1 MKRYILYIIGMLL
14 PLLTACE
21 MKKDL
26 FGGGVKEEAPSY
38 DNLGLLDIEIQAE
51 REAELRA
58 DGSVSVEESNA
69 LKPDEFA
76 IEIADSTG
84 QVVKSFP
91 SLAAM
96 KEAGEL
102 LLPVGTYSV
111 HAAYGSDVNAGFN
124 SPYYAGDTTCV
135 VSEKEVSKVV
145 TKCVLQN
152 KKVQF
157 AVSDEFLSQFSSDYS
172 IVVDNG
178 LGVLT
183 LTPEQLGSA
192 FLKNTGTLRF
202 SLYATTYDG
211 QVHTYTSDLSGNE
224 QVSEHNNIYVELGA
238 VPTIPDQPG
247 GVDPEEPE
255 EPEEPED
262 PVEPEPEDPDQPKP
276 DVPVAPVIKV
286 DVTLIEKD
294 YVIEI
299 PSNFVENSKPGTGGG
314 DTPSTPETPDN
325 PGEGG
330 GEQIKKIS
338 ITGEINGKSFDLAN
352 EQVIS
357 SSTKS
362 LKINLY
368 LPTGLAELTV
378 VVHMTLAGQPFN
390 LPINMLDPNDQNFND
405 INSTLQDQG
414 GLKGPKKG
422 AVGNQVFD
430 ITPFLS
436 MLIKAGG
443 NSSFDVN
450 MKDNNGET
458 ISKTLKLKVQ

>member
-1 MKRYILYIIGMLL
+1 MLL

-58 DGSVSVEESNA
+58 DGSVSVEESNT

-135 VSEKEVSKVV
+135 VSEKEVSTVV

-192 FLKNTGTLRF
+192 FFKNTGTLRF

-211 QVHTYTSDLSGNE
+211 QVHTYTSDLSGDE
-224 QVSEHNNIYVELGA
+224 QVLAHNNIYVELGA

-255 EPEEPED
+255 EPEMPED
-262 PVEPEPEDPDQPKP
+262 PDEPEPEEPDQPKP
-276 DVPVAPVIKV
+276 DVPVTPVIKV

-330 GEQIKKIS
+330 GATVAKPSIKGDGFNIDSPVSLTPANSNSLKVRIAIS
-338 ITGEINGKSFDLAN
+338 TPGKLASLQVTIKSAVLEPLLVDMKLGTSFDMCNLSA
-352 EQVIS
+352 EQKGIL
-357 SSTKS
+357 TD
-362 LKINLY
+362 L
-368 LPTGLAELTV
+368 GLAIPPKGSTSTVFDLTAFMPLIAILDPGNYVFEMKVADQAGQSTTKTLTV
-378 VVHMTLAGQPFN
+378 
-390 LPINMLDPNDQNFND
+390 
-405 INSTLQDQG
+405 
-414 GLKGPKKG
+414 
-422 AVGNQVFD
+422 
-430 ITPFLS
+430 
-436 MLIKAGG
+436 
-443 NSSFDVN
+443 
-450 MKDNNGET
+450 
-458 ISKTLKLKVQ
+458 KLTK

>member
-135 VSEKEVSKVV
+135 VLEKEVSKVV

-192 FLKNTGTLRF
+192 FFKNTGTLRF

-224 QVSEHNNIYVELGA
+224 QVLAHNNIYVELGA

-255 EPEEPED
+255 EPEMPED
-262 PVEPEPEDPDQPKP
+262 PDEPEPEEPDQPKP

-314 DTPSTPETPDN
+314 DTPSTPD
-325 PGEGG
+325 GG
-330 GEQIKKIS
+330 GTTDPNDPSQPVTKEEAK
-338 ITGEINGKSFDLAN
+338 ITGTLNGKSFDIN
-352 EQVIS
+352 TEQTIKDGDKVV
-357 SSTKS
+357 
-362 LKINLY
+362 INLY
-368 LPTGLAELTV
+368 VPTGLAALKAVIRISGIDPITADLLNYQDHELASV
-378 VVHMTLAGQPFN
+378 FAG
-390 LPINMLDPNDQNFND
+390 L
-405 INSTLQDQG
+405 
-414 GLKGPKKG
+414 GLPKKG
-422 AVGNQVFD
+422 DKGNLKFD
-430 ITPFLS
+430 ISAF
-436 MLIKAGG
+436 IKMMSTS
-443 NSSFDVN
+443 NSFEIYLEDANKTSQ
-450 MKDNNGET
+450 KAT
-458 ISKTLKLKVQ
+458 IKLKKQ

>member
-1 MKRYILYIIGMLL
+1 MLL

-58 DGSVSVEESNA
+58 DGSVSVEEANA

-84 QVVKSFP
+84 QVLKSFP

-157 AVSDEFLSQFSSDYS
+157 DVSEEFLTMFAPDYT

-192 FLKNTGTLRF
+192 FFKNTGTLRF

-224 QVSEHNNIYVELGA
+224 QVLAHNNIYVELGA

-255 EPEEPED
+255 EPEMPED
-262 PVEPEPEDPDQPKP
+262 PEEPEPEEPDQPKP

-314 DTPSTPETPDN
+314 DTPSTP
-325 PGEGG
+325 GEGG
-330 GEQIKKIS
+330 NTDPSNPEVS
-338 ITGEINGKSFDLAN
+338 NEVTITGKIDGKSFDVN
-352 EQVIS
+352 QTQTVS
-357 SSTKS
+357 DNTKS
-362 LKINLY
+362 AVINLY
-368 LPTGLAELTV
+368 LPTGLEALTV
-378 VVHMTLAGQPFN
+378 DVSIGSIFLPLDLLDASSVADINGILAGMGKTLNVPAKGSKGN
-390 LPINMLDPNDQNFND
+390 LTFDISAFMGMLDTN
-405 INSTLQDQG
+405 NSFKLYVKDKNGKSATATIKLT
-414 GLKGPKKG
+414 KK
-422 AVGNQVFD
+422 
-430 ITPFLS
+430 
-436 MLIKAGG
+436 
-443 NSSFDVN
+443 
-450 MKDNNGET
+450 
-458 ISKTLKLKVQ
+458 

>member
-1 MKRYILYIIGMLL
+1 MKRYIQYIIGILL

-26 FGGGVKEEAPSY
+26 FGGGTKEEAPSY

-111 HAAYGSDVNAGFN
+111 HAAYGADVNAGFN

-135 VSEKEVSKVV
+135 IADRQVLKVLV
-145 TKCVLQN
+145 RCVLQN

-157 AVSDEFLSQFSSDYS
+157 AVNEEFRSMFVSDYS

-178 LGVLT
+178 TGILMLSKS
-183 LTPEQLGSA
+183 QLGSA
-192 FLKNTGTLRF
+192 FFKNTGALRF
-202 SLYATTYDG
+202 SLYATTYEG
-211 QVHTYTSDLSGNE
+211 QVHTYTCDLSDNE
-224 QVSEHNNIYVELGA
+224 QVLAHNNIFVELGA

-247 GVDPEEPE
+247 GVDPDEPD
-255 EPEEPED
+255 EPDEPDD
-262 PVEPEPEDPDQPKP
+262 PIEPDPEPDEPDESKP

-299 PSNFVENSKPGTGGG
+299 PSNFVENSKPGTGNG
-314 DTPSTPETPDN
+314 DTPTT
-325 PGEGG
+325 PGEGENTDPSDPG
-330 GEQIKKIS
+330 QPEES
-338 ITGEINGKSFDLAN
+338 TDVTITGKIDGKSFDVN
-352 EQVIS
+352 QTQTVS
-357 SSTKS
+357 DDTKS
-362 LKINLY
+362 VVINLY
-368 LPTGLAELTV
+368 LPTGLEELTV
-378 VVHMTLAGQPFN
+378 DVSIGDIFLPLDLLDASAVAAINGILSGMGKTLTVPAKGSKGN
-390 LPINMLDPNDQNFND
+390 LTFDISAFIGMLDTN
-405 INSTLQDQG
+405 NSFKLYVKDKNGKDDTATIKLT
-414 GLKGPKKG
+414 KK
-422 AVGNQVFD
+422 
-430 ITPFLS
+430 
-436 MLIKAGG
+436 
-443 NSSFDVN
+443 
-450 MKDNNGET
+450 
-458 ISKTLKLKVQ
+458 

>member
-1 MKRYILYIIGMLL
+1 MKRYILYIIGILL

-26 FGGGVKEEAPSY
+26 FGGGIKEEAPSY

-91 SLAAM
+91 SLAAL

-157 AVSDEFLSQFSSDYS
+157 DVNEEFLSVFAPDYT

-192 FLKNTGTLRF
+192 FFKNTGTLRF

-224 QVSEHNNIYVELGA
+224 QVLAHNNIYVELGT

-255 EPEEPED
+255 EPEMPED
-262 PVEPEPEDPDQPKP
+262 PEEPEPEDPDQPKP

-314 DTPSTPETPDN
+314 DTPSTPD
-325 PGEGG
+325 EGG
-330 GEQIKKIS
+330 TTDPSQPEVS
-338 ITGEINGKSFDLAN
+338 NEVTITGKIDGKSFDVN
-352 EQVIS
+352 QTQMVS
-357 SSTKS
+357 DNTKS
-362 LKINLY
+362 VVINLY
-368 LPTGLAELTV
+368 LPTGLEALTV
-378 VVHMTLAGQPFN
+378 DVSIGAIFLPLDLLDASSVAEINSILADMGKTLNVPAKGSKGN
-390 LPINMLDPNDQNFND
+390 LTFDISAFMGMLDTNNSFKLYVKDKNGK
-405 INSTLQDQG
+405 NSTATIKLT
-414 GLKGPKKG
+414 KK
-422 AVGNQVFD
+422 
-430 ITPFLS
+430 
-436 MLIKAGG
+436 
-443 NSSFDVN
+443 
-450 MKDNNGET
+450 
-458 ISKTLKLKVQ
+458 

>member
-1 MKRYILYIIGMLL
+1 MKRYILYIIGILL

-26 FGGGVKEEAPSY
+26 FGGGTKEEAPSY

-91 SLAAM
+91 SLAAL
-96 KEAGEL
+96 KEVGEL

-157 AVSDEFLSQFSSDYS
+157 DVNEEFLSMFAPDYS

-211 QVHTYTSDLSGNE
+211 QVHTYTSDLSGND
-224 QVSEHNNIYVELGA
+224 QVLAHNNIYVELGA

-255 EPEEPED
+255 EPEMPED
-262 PVEPEPEDPDQPKP
+262 PEEPEPEEPDQPKP

-314 DTPSTPETPDN
+314 DTPSTPE
-325 PGEGG
+325 GG
-330 GEQIKKIS
+330 GTTDPSNPEVS
-338 ITGEINGKSFDLAN
+338 NEVTITGKIDGKSFNVNQTQTA
-352 EQVIS
+352 S

-362 LKINLY
+362 VVINLY
-368 LPTGLAELTV
+368 LPTGLSQLMVNVSIVGTIDNLAVDLLNAEQVSGINGLLLGMVGKTLSVPSKGAKGNLTFDISPFLGILGDNN
-378 VVHMTLAGQPFN
+378 TFN
-390 LPINMLDPNDQNFND
+390 LYVEDKNGK
-405 INSTLQDQG
+405 SAT
-414 GLKGPKKG
+414 
-422 AVGNQVFD
+422 A
-430 ITPFLS
+430 T
-436 MLIKAGG
+436 IKLL
-443 NSSFDVN
+443 
-450 MKDNNGET
+450 MK
-458 ISKTLKLKVQ
+458 

>member
-1 MKRYILYIIGMLL
+1 MLL

-192 FLKNTGTLRF
+192 FFKNTGTLRF

-224 QVSEHNNIYVELGA
+224 QVLAHNNIYVELGA

-255 EPEEPED
+255 EPEMPED
-262 PVEPEPEDPDQPKP
+262 PEEPEPEEPDQPKP

-314 DTPSTPETPDN
+314 DTPSTP
-325 PGEGG
+325 GEGG
-330 GEQIKKIS
+330 NTDPSNPEVPNEVT
-338 ITGEINGKSFDLAN
+338 ITGKIDGKSFNVNQTQTA
-352 EQVIS
+352 S

-362 LKINLY
+362 VVINLY
-368 LPTGLAELTV
+368 LPTGLSQLMVDVSIVGTIDNLAVDLLNAEQVSGINGLLLGMVGKTLSVPSKGAKGNLTFDISPFLGILGDNN
-378 VVHMTLAGQPFN
+378 TFN
-390 LPINMLDPNDQNFND
+390 LYVEDKNGK
-405 INSTLQDQG
+405 SAT
-414 GLKGPKKG
+414 
-422 AVGNQVFD
+422 A
-430 ITPFLS
+430 T
-436 MLIKAGG
+436 IKLL
-443 NSSFDVN
+443 
-450 MKDNNGET
+450 MK
-458 ISKTLKLKVQ
+458 